1 MENSISID
9 VRRILLLV
17 RKRLLLCVAA
27 AVICGLLGLG
37 MGTVLVKPQ
46 YQGEIMFYVNNS
58 AAVASSVSASDI
70 EASKNL
76 ADACGILLKTKMTLE
91 EVNTHAGLSY
101 SYEDLQ
107 EMITA
112 EDVHSTELLRITVL
126 CPTLQEADLLTES
139 IQKVL
144 PLRTAQV
151 MEGISLQLADVISAG
166 EKPVSSNGSVYAL
179 VGFLLGGGLA
189 VAAVLL
195 WAVTDQKLR
204 MKEDIELL
212 CHSPVLELRGSGDS
226 IFRSKLVHAV
236 KDCPVLGLTGCG
248 RTSPSLAAALGSIL
262 AASGKQVLIV
272 DAATRSEEMGLG
284 EILEDQA
291 SLEESVCIYPEGTV
305 CWYLPAGK
313 TEVSGERLGSDAM
326 RMLLS
331 MAKQKYDVVFLA
343 LPERGHALSAAPLT
357 DGFLLAVTREKD
369 VRSALK
375 NAVED
380 LEFTGGK
387 VNAILLNDGQ

>member
-1 MENSISID
+1 VENSISID

>member
-144 PLRTAQV
+144 PPRTAQV

-248 RTSPSLAAALGSIL
+248 RTSPSLAAVLGNIL